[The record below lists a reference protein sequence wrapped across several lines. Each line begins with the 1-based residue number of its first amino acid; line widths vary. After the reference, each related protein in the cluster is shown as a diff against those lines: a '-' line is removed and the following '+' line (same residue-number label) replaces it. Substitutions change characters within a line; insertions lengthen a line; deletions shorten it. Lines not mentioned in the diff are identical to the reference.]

1 MGEVYTHIRGRE
13 THDFIAHMPGV
24 VAAVHRKGDEGVAI
38 AQAIF
43 GKHDHPGGH
52 KIVGEYGHQTDAYI
66 ILEGPVPHIV
76 EYGRAGYVT
85 KKTQRLGDSI
95 IPAGTVIG
103 PWEGTHV
110 LRRTMEA
117 MF

>member
-1 MGEVYTHIRGRE
+1 MGVIYSHVGGKEL
-13 THDFIAHMPGV
+13 HDFIAHMPGV
-24 VAAVHRKGDEGVAI
+24 VEGVHRKGDEALAI
-38 AQAIF
+38 AEGIF
-43 GKHDHPGGH
+43 AKHDRPGGH
-52 KIVGEYGHQTDAYI
+52 RIIGEYGQQTDAYV

-85 KKTQRLGDSI
+85 KKTQRLGSSI

-117 MF
+117 L